1 MATKIDI
8 ISGFLGAGKTT
19 LIKKLL
25 KEAYAD
31 EQVVLIENEFGEIGI
46 DGGFLKEAGIQIREM
61 NSGCICCSLV
71 GDFGTSLKE
80 VVDKYHPDRI
90 LIEPSGVGKLSDV
103 IKAVQGVQGDVDIVL
118 NSYTTVVDAK
128 KCKMYMRN
136 FGEFFD
142 NQVEYAGA
150 IIMSR
155 TDIIDEKKAQQ
166 AMELLRGINAK
177 AAIIT
182 TPIEKLDGKK
192 ILEVMEK
199 PVSLEEELMSEE
211 EVCPECGHVH
221 EHGEHHHHD
230 HDHDH
235 ECGCGHDHEEHEH
248 DHEEHEHHHHDHD
261 HECGCGHDHEEHEHH
276 HHDHDHEC
284 GCGHDHEEHEHH
296 HHDHDHECGC
306 GHDHEEHEHHHH
318 DHDHECG
325 CGHDHHDHHHHHAD
339 EVFTS
344 WGRETIRKYTR
355 EGLEKML
362 EALSASEDY
371 GIILRAKGML
381 PAEDGTWIYFDM
393 VPEETE
399 IREGAPEYTGR
410 LCVIGS
416 KLKEDK
422 LAELFGLA

>member
-1 MATKIDI
+1 MVKIDI

-25 KEAYAD
+25 KEAFEG

-46 DGGFLKEAGIQIREM
+46 DGGFLKDAGIEIREM

-71 GDFGTSLKE
+71 GDFGASLKE
-80 VVDKYHPDRI
+80 VVEKYHPDRI

-103 IKAVQGVQGDVDIVL
+103 IKAVQGVEEDVDIQL

-142 NQVEYAGA
+142 NQVQYAGA

-155 TDIIDEKKAQQ
+155 TDIVDEKKAMES
-166 AMELLRGINAK
+166 MELLRSINEK

-192 ILEVMEK
+192 ILEVMEH
-199 PVSLEEELMSEE
+199 PVSLADELLK
-211 EVCPECGHVH
+211 
-221 EHGEHHHHD
+221 
-230 HDHDH
+230 
-235 ECGCGHDHEEHEH
+235 EEHEH
-248 DHEEHEHHHHDHD
+248 
-261 HECGCGHDHEEHEHH
+261 
-276 HHDHDHEC
+276 
-284 GCGHDHEEHEHH
+284 
-296 HHDHDHECGC
+296 
-306 GHDHEEHEHHHH
+306 
-318 DHDHECG
+318 
-325 CGHDHHDHHHHHAD
+325 HHHHHAD

-344 WGRETIRKYTR
+344 WGRETIKKFTR

-362 EALSASEDY
+362 ESLSASEEY
-371 GIILRAKGML
+371 GVILRAKGML

-399 IREGAPEYTGR
+399 IREGSPEYTGR

-416 KLKEDK
+416 KLNEEK
-422 LAELFGLA
+422 LAKLFGVA

>member
-1 MATKIDI
+1 MVKIDI

-25 KEAYAD
+25 KEAFEG

-46 DGGFLKEAGIQIREM
+46 DGGFLKDAGIEIREM

-71 GDFGTSLKE
+71 GDFGASLKE
-80 VVDKYHPDRI
+80 VVEKYHPDRI

-103 IKAVQGVQGDVDIVL
+103 IKAVQGVEEDVDIQR

-142 NQVEYAGA
+142 NQVQYAGA

-155 TDIIDEKKAQQ
+155 TDIVDEKKAMES
-166 AMELLRGINAK
+166 MELLRSINEK

-192 ILEVMEK
+192 ILEVMEH
-199 PVSLEEELMSEE
+199 PVSLADELLK
-211 EVCPECGHVH
+211 
-221 EHGEHHHHD
+221 
-230 HDHDH
+230 
-235 ECGCGHDHEEHEH
+235 
-248 DHEEHEHHHHDHD
+248 EEHEHHHHHDHD
-261 HECGCGHDHEEHEHH
+261 EECGCGH
-276 HHDHDHEC
+276 
-284 GCGHDHEEHEHH
+284 
-296 HHDHDHECGC
+296 
-306 GHDHEEHEHHHH
+306 
-318 DHDHECG
+318 
-325 CGHDHHDHHHHHAD
+325 HHDHHHHHAD

-344 WGRETIRKYTR
+344 WGRETIKKFTR

-362 EALSASEDY
+362 ESLSTSEEY
-371 GIILRAKGML
+371 GVILRAKGML

-399 IREGAPEYTGR
+399 IREGSPEYTGR

-422 LAELFGLA
+422 LAELFGVA

>member
-1 MATKIDI
+1 MVKIDI

-25 KEAYAD
+25 KEAFEG

-46 DGGFLKEAGIQIREM
+46 DGGFLKDAGIEIREM

-71 GDFGTSLKE
+71 GDFGASLKE
-80 VVDKYHPDRI
+80 VVEKYHPDRI

-103 IKAVQGVQGDVDIVL
+103 IKAVQGVEEDVDIEL

-142 NQVEYAGA
+142 NQVQYAGA

-155 TDIIDEKKAQQ
+155 TDIVDEKKA
-166 AMELLRGINAK
+166 MESMDLLRSINEK

-192 ILEVMEK
+192 ILEVMEH
-199 PVSLEEELMSEE
+199 PVSLADELLK
-211 EVCPECGHVH
+211 
-221 EHGEHHHHD
+221 
-230 HDHDH
+230 
-235 ECGCGHDHEEHEH
+235 
-248 DHEEHEHHHHDHD
+248 EEHEHHHHDHD
-261 HECGCGHDHEEHEHH
+261 GECGCGHDHEHEHHHHHDHDGECGCGHDHDHEHEHHHDHDGECGCGHDHEHEHH
-276 HHDHDHEC
+276 HHDHDGEC
-284 GCGHDHEEHEHH
+284 SCG
-296 HHDHDHECGC
+296 
-306 GHDHEEHEHHHH
+306 
-318 DHDHECG
+318 
-325 CGHDHHDHHHHHAD
+325 HDHHHHHAD

-344 WGRETIRKYTR
+344 WGRETIKKFTR
-355 EGLEKML
+355 EDLEKML
-362 EALSASEDY
+362 EELSSSDEY
-371 GIILRAKGML
+371 GVILRAKGML

-399 IREGAPEYTGR
+399 IREGSPEYTGR

-422 LAELFGLA
+422 IAKLFGVA

>member
-25 KEAYAD
+25 KEAFAD

-80 VVDKYHPDRI
+80 VVEKYHPDRI

-136 FGEFFD
+136 FGEFFN

-150 IIMSR
+150 VIMSR
-155 TDIIDEKKAQQ
+155 TDIVDEKKAQQ
-166 AMELLRGINAK
+166 AMELLREINGK

-182 TPIEKLDGKK
+182 TPIEKLNGKK

-199 PVSLEEELMSEE
+199 PVSLADEMMEEE

-221 EHGEHHHHD
+221 NHEEHDHHHH
-230 HDHDH
+230 HDH

-248 DHEEHEHHHHDHD
+248 HHHD

-296 HHDHDHECGC
+296 HHDHECGC

-318 DHDHECG
+318 DHECG
-325 CGHDHHDHHHHHAD
+325 CGHDHHHHHAD

-344 WGRETIRKYTR
+344 WGRETIRKYSQN
-355 EGLEKML
+355 ELKEIL
-362 EALSASEDY
+362 DALSESGDY

-422 LAELFGLA
+422 LAELFKLA

>member
-1 MATKIDI
+1 MVKIDI

-25 KEAYAD
+25 KD
-31 EQVVLIENEFGEIGI
+31 GFQGEQVVLIENEFGEIGI

-80 VVDKYHPDRI
+80 VVTKYDPDRI

-103 IKAVQGVQGDVDIVL
+103 IKAVQGVQDEVDIKL

-128 KCKMYMRN
+128 KCKMYMKN

-142 NQVEYAGA
+142 NQIQYAGA

-155 TDIIDEKKAQQ
+155 TDIASEKKVQESL
-166 AMELLRGINAK
+166 ELLRSLNK
-177 AAIIT
+177 DAAIIT
-182 TPIEKLDGKK
+182 TPIENLDGKK
-192 ILEVMEK
+192 LVEVMEH
-199 PVSLEEELMSEE
+199 PVSLEQEMLE
-211 EVCPECGHVH
+211 
-221 EHGEHHHHD
+221 
-230 HDHDH
+230 
-235 ECGCGHDHEEHEH
+235 
-248 DHEEHEHHHHDHD
+248 EEHEHHHHHD
-261 HECGCGHDHEEHEHH
+261 GECVCGHDHEEHEHH
-276 HHDHDHEC
+276 HHHDGEC
-284 GCGHDHEEHEHH
+284 GCG
-296 HHDHDHECGC
+296 
-306 GHDHEEHEHHHH
+306 
-318 DHDHECG
+318 
-325 CGHDHHDHHHHHAD
+325 HDHHHHHAD

-344 WGRETIRKYTR
+344 WGRETIKKYTR
-355 EGLEKML
+355 EGLEKIL
-362 EALSASEDY
+362 EALSESDKY

-416 KLKEDK
+416 KLDEHA
-422 LAELFGLA
+422 LEELFGIA

>member
-1 MATKIDI
+1 MEKTKIDI

-25 KEAYAD
+25 KDAFQG

-61 NSGCICCSLV
+61 NSGCICCTLV
-71 GDFGTSLKE
+71 GDFGASLKE
-80 VVDKYHPDRI
+80 VISKYHPDRI

-103 IKAVQGVQGDVDIVL
+103 IKAVQGVEEETGLVL

-136 FGEFFD
+136 FGEFFN

-155 TDIIDEKKAQQ
+155 TDIVDEAKAQ
-166 AMELLRGINAK
+166 ASLELLREINSK

-182 TPIEKLDGKK
+182 TPIEKLEGKK
-192 ILEVMEK
+192 LLEVMEH
-199 PVSLEEELMSEE
+199 PVSLADELMEEE

-230 HDHDH
+230 HDE
-235 ECGCGHDHEEHEH
+235 ECGCGHDHDHEEHEHHHHDHDEECGCGHDH

-261 HECGCGHDHEEHEHH
+261 HECGCGHD
-276 HHDHDHEC
+276 
-284 GCGHDHEEHEHH
+284 
-296 HHDHDHECGC
+296 
-306 GHDHEEHEHHHH
+306 HDHEEHEHHHH

-344 WGRETIRKYTR
+344 WGRETIKKYTK
-355 EGLEKML
+355 ENLEKML
-362 EALSASEDY
+362 EALSASDEY

-416 KLKEDK
+416 KLNEDK
-422 LAELFGLA
+422 LAELFGL

>member
-1 MATKIDI
+1 MVKIDI

-25 KEAYAD
+25 KEAFEG

-46 DGGFLKEAGIQIREM
+46 DGGFLKDAGIEIREM

-71 GDFGTSLKE
+71 GDFGASLKE
-80 VVDKYHPDRI
+80 VVEKYHPDRI

-103 IKAVQGVQGDVDIVL
+103 IKAVQGVEEDVDIQL

-142 NQVEYAGA
+142 NQVQYAGA

-155 TDIIDEKKAQQ
+155 TDIVDEKKAMES
-166 AMELLRGINAK
+166 MELLRSINEK

-192 ILEVMEK
+192 ILEVMEH
-199 PVSLEEELMSEE
+199 PVSLADELLKEE
-211 EVCPECGHVH
+211 H
-221 EHGEHHHHD
+221 EHHHHHD
-230 HDHDH
+230 HDE
-235 ECGCGHDHEEHEH
+235 ECGCGHDHDHEH
-248 DHEEHEHHHHDHD
+248 HHDHDEECDHDHEHHHHDHD
-261 HECGCGHDHEEHEHH
+261 EECGCGHDHDHEHH
-276 HHDHDHEC
+276 HHDHDEEC
-284 GCGHDHEEHEHH
+284 GCGHDHDHEHH
-296 HHDHDHECGC
+296 HHDHDE
-306 GHDHEEHEHHHH
+306 
-318 DHDHECG
+318 ECG

-344 WGRETIRKYTR
+344 WGRETIKKFTR

-362 EALSASEDY
+362 ESLSTSEEY
-371 GIILRAKGML
+371 GVILRAKGML

-399 IREGAPEYTGR
+399 IREGSPEYTGR

-422 LAELFGLA
+422 LAELFGVA